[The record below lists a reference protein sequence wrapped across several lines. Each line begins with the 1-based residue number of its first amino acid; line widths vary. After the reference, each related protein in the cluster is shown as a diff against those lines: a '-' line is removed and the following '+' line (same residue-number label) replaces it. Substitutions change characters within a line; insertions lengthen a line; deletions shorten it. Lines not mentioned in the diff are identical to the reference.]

1 MNSTTSIRVMLVD
14 DHLMVRDGLQVFL
27 SVHDDIDIVAE
38 AVDGEQ
44 AVALC
49 AEHRPDVVLMD
60 MMMPVM
66 DGPTATKK
74 IRTLCPDTQVIALT
88 TFTDSDLVQRA
99 IQAGAIGYLLK
110 DVHADNLAQ
119 AIRDAHNGRST
130 LDAMAAQALVQNT
143 QTPTIDLLGQ
153 DLTPR
158 EKETLA
164 LIADGKTNKEIAL
177 ELFLS
182 QATVR
187 LHVSN
192 VLAKLNV
199 GNRTEAA
206 VVALK
211 HGLV

>member
-1 MNSTTSIRVMLVD
+1 
-14 DHLMVRDGLQVFL
+14 
-27 SVHDDIDIVAE
+27 
-38 AVDGEQ
+38 
-44 AVALC
+44 
-49 AEHRPDVVLMD
+49 
-60 MMMPVM
+60 
-66 DGPTATKK
+66 
-74 IRTLCPDTQVIALT
+74 
-88 TFTDSDLVQRA
+88 
-99 IQAGAIGYLLK
+99 
-110 DVHADNLAQ
+110 
-119 AIRDAHNGRST
+119 
-130 LDAMAAQALVQNT
+130 MAAQALVQNT